1 MAPVIF
7 PLIARQYDALNRL
20 MSLGH
25 DQRWRESA
33 AAALAP
39 PPGGRILDVGAG
51 TGDMALA
58 VLRRW
63 PGRSVVG
70 VDVTVE
76 MVRVGRAKPD
86 ADRINWTLGDG
97 LRLPF
102 PDACF
107 DGVTSAFLL
116 RNVPDVRAALAEQC
130 RVVRP
135 GGRVVALEMTWP
147 RMPGFRTLFRLY
159 FAGLMPLITGT
170 LSGQPEAYRYLPR
183 SVQRFMGP
191 EELKAAMGQAGLQN
205 VRYRLMA
212 LGTVALHVG
221 ERGH

>member
-7 PLIARQYDALNRL
+7 PLVARRYDALNRL

-25 DQRWRESA
+25 DIRWREKA
-33 AAALAP
+33 AASLNP
-39 PPGGRILDVGAG
+39 PAGGRVLDMGTG

-58 VLRRW
+58 ILHCW
-63 PGRSVVG
+63 PGRTVVG
-70 VDVTVE
+70 VDLTVE
-76 MVRVGRAKPD
+76 MIRVGRAKPD
-86 ADRINWTLGDG
+86 ADRIIWSLGDG
-97 LRLPF
+97 LCLPF

-116 RNVPDVRAALAEQC
+116 RNVPDVKGTLAEQY

-135 GGRVVALEMTWP
+135 GGRVLSLEMTWP
-147 RMPGFRTLFRLY
+147 RTPGFRTLFHLY
-159 FAGLMPLITGT
+159 FAVLMPLITGA

-191 EELKAAMGQAGLQN
+191 EELKAVMEDVGLQN

-212 LGTVALHVG
+212 MGTVALHIG
-221 ERGH
+221 ERDH

>member
-1 MAPVIF
+1 VAPVIF
-7 PLIARQYDALNRL
+7 PLVARRYDALNRL
-20 MSLGH
+20 MSLGR
-25 DQRWRESA
+25 DIRWREKA
-33 AAALAP
+33 AAALNP
-39 PPGGRILDVGAG
+39 PAGGRVLDVGTG

-58 VLRRW
+58 ILRCW
-63 PGRSVVG
+63 PGRTVVG
-70 VDVTVE
+70 IDLTVE
-76 MVRVGRAKPD
+76 MIRVGRAKPD
-86 ADRINWTLGDG
+86 AGRIIWSLGDG

-116 RNVPDVRAALAEQC
+116 RNVPDVTGVLAEQH

-135 GGRVVALEMTWP
+135 GGRVLSLEMTWP
-147 RMPGFRTLFRLY
+147 RTPGFRTLFHLY
-159 FAGLMPLITGT
+159 FAGLMPLVTGV

-191 EELKAAMGQAGLQN
+191 EELKAAMEQAGLQN

-212 LGTVALHVG
+212 MGTVALHIG

>member
-1 MAPVIF
+1 MI
-7 PLIARQYDALNRL
+7 
-20 MSLGH
+20 
-25 DQRWRESA
+25 
-33 AAALAP
+33 
-39 PPGGRILDVGAG
+39 
-51 TGDMALA
+51 
-58 VLRRW
+58 
-63 PGRSVVG
+63 
-70 VDVTVE
+70 
-76 MVRVGRAKPD
+76 RVGRAKPD
-86 ADRINWTLGDG
+86 AGRIIWSLGDG

-116 RNVPDVRAALAEQC
+116 RNVPDVTGVLAEQH

-135 GGRVVALEMTWP
+135 GGRVLSLEMTWP
-147 RMPGFRTLFRLY
+147 RTPGFRTLFHLY
-159 FAGLMPLITGT
+159 FAGLMPLVTGV

-191 EELKAAMGQAGLQN
+191 EELKAAMEQAGLQN

-212 LGTVALHVG
+212 MGTVALHIG